1 MPVFVR
7 GDGNAILG
15 LDGEPSQGDDLVM
28 FIKVEF
34 ELEESK
40 LTGNVVLVVDVDSAR
55 RFAELVDAYVT
66 RVVG

>member
-1 MPVFVR
+1 
-7 GDGNAILG
+7 
-15 LDGEPSQGDDLVM
+15 
-28 FIKVEF
+28 VEF